1 MLIVKEGEKMY
12 ISNVFINN
20 FRIFSEEDK
29 FCIGEFNIPT
39 DQKEGSGLTVLV
51 GENGCGKTTI
61 LDSIAYS
68 VIEYKADSFSI
79 SDITDIK
86 KLTDIKVYAKENF
99 EVLGTMP
106 KAKFEAKGFNF
117 VGKMRNRGTR
127 NYLQSLLVH
136 DQLFIKSDPDKPADG
151 SSDLR
156 LCVNNPF
163 AGKRF
168 NDTDIIYIDKNRLFQ
183 TRSGTYNDTKFDRLM
198 EDFSFQYNKKIT
210 EVEDLNFNLSQTI
223 KKDKV
228 ESEMLEEVIKKF
240 QEISQF
246 KVQLDFIDNCKP
258 FDNAKF
264 VIKQNN
270 NQQIGLSNLGSGYE
284 MMFSL
289 LYSYYMSRQQGK
301 NTIILIDEPELHL
314 HPKIQQKFVDF
325 LLEISKETQIIIT
338 THSPLLVKQL
348 AYNDNVKYFILNSNK
363 TYASKIDI
371 KLPYISAN
379 EINYLAFG
387 VVTEEY
393 HNELYETLYNRYLTN
408 GGISHIKTFDNTFFV
423 KEKGEKAMWPWKGNP
438 NQVSLNTYVRNQ
450 IHHQADMGKVNEKD
464 MESSIKQMRQY
475 I

>member
-1 MLIVKEGEKMY
+1 MF
-12 ISNVFINN
+12 ISKVHINN
-20 FRIFSEEDK
+20 FRMFSEGDK
-29 FCIGEFNIPT
+29 YQIGEFNIPK
-39 DQKEGSGLTVLV
+39 DNKEGSGLTVLV

-79 SDITDIK
+79 SDMTDIK
-86 KLTDIKVYAKENF
+86 KSTDIKVYSKENF

-117 VGKMRNRGTR
+117 VGKMRKMGTR
-127 NYLQSLLVH
+127 SYLQSLLVH
-136 DQLFIKSDPDKPADG
+136 DQLFIKCDPDKPAEG
-151 SSDLR
+151 SPDLR
-156 LCVNNPF
+156 LSVNNPF

-168 NDTDIIYIDKNRLFQ
+168 NNTDIIYIDKNRLFQ

-210 EVEDLNFNLSQTI
+210 EIEDLNFNLSQKI

-228 ESEMLEEVIKKF
+228 ESQMLEDVIRKF

-258 FDNAKF
+258 FDNARF
-264 VIKQNN
+264 IIKQDN

-289 LYSYYMSRQQGK
+289 LYSYYMSKQQGK

-314 HPKIQQKFVDF
+314 HPKMQQKFVDF
-325 LLEISKETQIIIT
+325 LLEISKDTQIIIT
-338 THSPLLVKQL
+338 SHSPLLVKQL
-348 AYNDNVKYFILNSNK
+348 AYNDNVKYFILNSDK

-393 HNELYETLYNRYLTN
+393 HNELYETLYNNYLAR
-408 GGISHIKTFDNTFFV
+408 GGLSGIKNFDNTFFIQQ
-423 KEKGEKAMWPWKGNP
+423 KGETANWQWKGVS

-450 IHHQADMGKVNEKD
+450 IHHQADMGKVKEKD
-464 MESSIKQMRQY
+464 LETSIKQMRQY

>member
-151 SSDLR
+151 SPDLR

-270 NQQIGLSNLGSGYE
+270 NQQIGLSNLGSG
-284 MMFSL
+284 
-289 LYSYYMSRQQGK
+289 
-301 NTIILIDEPELHL
+301 
-314 HPKIQQKFVDF
+314 
-325 LLEISKETQIIIT
+325 
-338 THSPLLVKQL
+338 
-348 AYNDNVKYFILNSNK
+348 
-363 TYASKIDI
+363 
-371 KLPYISAN
+371 
-379 EINYLAFG
+379 
-387 VVTEEY
+387 
-393 HNELYETLYNRYLTN
+393 
-408 GGISHIKTFDNTFFV
+408 
-423 KEKGEKAMWPWKGNP
+423 
-438 NQVSLNTYVRNQ
+438 
-450 IHHQADMGKVNEKD
+450 
-464 MESSIKQMRQY
+464 
-475 I
+475 

>member
-1 MLIVKEGEKMY
+1 MF
-12 ISNVFINN
+12 ISKLHINN
-20 FRIFSEEDK
+20 FRMFSEGDK
-29 FCIGEFNIPT
+29 YQIGEFNIPK
-39 DQKEGSGLTVLV
+39 DNKEGSGLTVLV

-79 SDITDIK
+79 SDMTDIK
-86 KLTDIKVYAKENF
+86 KCTDIKVYSKENF

-117 VGKMRNRGTR
+117 VGKMRNRGIK

-136 DQLFIKSDPDKPADG
+136 DQLFIKSDPDKPVDG
-151 SSDLR
+151 SPDLR
-156 LCVNNPF
+156 LSVNNPF

-210 EVEDLNFNLSQTI
+210 EIEDLNFNLSQTI

-246 KVQLDFIDNCKP
+246 KVQLDFLDNCKP

-264 VIKQNN
+264 VIKQDN
-270 NQQIGLSNLGSGYE
+270 NQQICLSNLGSGYE

-289 LYSYYMSRQQGK
+289 LYSYYMSKQQGK

-314 HPKIQQKFVDF
+314 HPKIQQKFVNF

-348 AYNDNVKYFILNSNK
+348 SYNDNVKYFILNSDR

-393 HNELYETLYNRYLTN
+393 HNELYETLYNDYLVN
-408 GGISHIKTFDNTFFV
+408 GGASGIKTFDNSFFIQQ
-423 KEKGEKAMWPWKGNP
+423 KGETANYPWKENA
-438 NQVSLNTYVRNQ
+438 NQISLNTYVRNQ
-450 IHHQADMGKVNEKD
+450 IHHQADMGKVKENDLET
-464 MESSIKQMRQY
+464 SIKQMRQY